1 MNFISLSICS
11 LTQTLLYEEKHE
23 RRGMKGETKRFIK
36 IFLWIIYDDKGPIK
50 VQSFE
55 GQNLIKSIMIQFQHD
70 NKFMHW
76 DDKHFGFE
84 GTPEEKSLTIINKI
98 EDNRHKDKIIVLDIS
113 NPVKPVLLFPKDKR
127 NSDFDDSAIGYQYT
141 IESFIKAGEDEDQA
155 KFGSFNEV
163 KKELEHLQTLQPEN
177 VYRIRNVTKK
187 ETIVTS

>member
-1 MNFISLSICS
+1 
-11 LTQTLLYEEKHE
+11 
-23 RRGMKGETKRFIK
+23 MKGETKRFIK